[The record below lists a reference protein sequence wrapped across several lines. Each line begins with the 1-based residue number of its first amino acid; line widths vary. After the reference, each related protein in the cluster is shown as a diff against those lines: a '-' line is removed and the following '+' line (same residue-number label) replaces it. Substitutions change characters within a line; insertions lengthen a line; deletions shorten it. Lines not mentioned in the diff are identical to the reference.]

1 MFWFIV
7 AILAYFFLAVS
18 SLGDKIFLKGKEDPK
33 TYVFYVCLLSG
44 LIVFLI
50 PFITFNIQPFN
61 ILIWPILEGII
72 YAGALYTLYYALDR
86 FEVSVV
92 IPVLGGL
99 QPVFIFLLSF
109 LFFNITE
116 VSFQNIIA
124 LIVLIIGTVL
134 ISLNGKMKFKSKG
147 LLFCFLP
154 AFLFALDFILTKQV
168 FLNQSFL
175 EGLVYMRV
183 SSCLIV
189 LFFLFNGKFRRNIF
203 KEGKKSK
210 KKTIF
215 LGAQGAGAIGALLQ
229 SYAISL
235 VPTAS
240 LAILNALKGT
250 QYVFLLIL
258 TFIISI
264 FYSKILKED
273 FHRKNLIIKVISII
287 IIGLGIV
294 LLTL

>member
-7 AILAYFFLAVS
+7 AISAYFFLAIS

-61 ILIWPILEGII
+61 ILIWPILEGIT
-72 YAGALYTLYYALDR
+72 YAGALYALYYALDR

-92 IPVLGGL
+92 VPVLGGL

-235 VPTAS
+235 VPAAS

-287 IIGLGIV
+287 IIGLGIA

>member
-235 VPTAS
+235 VPAAS

-287 IIGLGIV
+287 IIGLGIA

>member
-287 IIGLGIV
+287 IIGLGIA